1 MKSDGCHRALYDGHA
16 AGGGAILKRIV
27 SIGIGLAL
35 LAGCR
40 SGSSLPPTPP
50 STTLGRGASIIGVDA
65 GSLVGVD
72 AGTVAAT
79 AASPAA
85 RACLAERVSL
95 MADAPGGR
103 GDALQLSAATSVA
116 GVTIAWKASAGTLSS
131 TTGPDVAWTPPR
143 VAGIHTVDA
152 TFTDTRTGERVTLT
166 WTVQDDGQAATSM
179 APAPSGCP

>member
-1 MKSDGCHRALYDGHA
+1 VD
-16 AGGGAILKRIV
+16 AG
-27 SIGIGLAL
+27 SF
-35 LAGCR
+35 
-40 SGSSLPPTPP
+40 
-50 STTLGRGASIIGVDA
+50 IGVDA
-65 GSLVGVD
+65 GTMTTTS
-72 AGTVAAT
+72 
-79 AASPAA
+79 ASPAA

-143 VAGIHTVDA
+143 VAGTHRVEA
-152 TFTDTRTGERVTLT
+152 TFTDPRTSERVTLT
-166 WTVQDDGQAATSM
+166 WTVHDDGQAATSV